1 MKLLCGV
8 MEAASVA
15 QSHNHFIFENH
26 NTEKGGKAPECKH
39 SGAFLFNFYWQEEKA
54 VVNYI

>member
-1 MKLLCGV
+1 

-39 SGAFLFNFYWQEEKA
+39 SGAFLFNFY
-54 VVNYI
+54 